1 VTATT
6 TPCLYDTTV
15 AHVRRIDPPMSF
27 AHRMYL
33 WLVDLD
39 APPALP
45 RWLRPFARFDGRDH
59 FDPDEPGGIRA
70 KLDAWLA
77 SRGVDLRGGRVLMLA
92 SARVLGYVFNPITVF
107 WCHRPDGEL
116 ECVVAEVH
124 NTYRGRHAYL
134 LYTDDDGAADAEK
147 EFYVSPFQSID
158 GRYSMHL
165 PQPDSRLTA
174 TVVLRTG
181 AADTALAATVR
192 GVRRPASTRS
202 LIRMLLARPFAP
214 QRVAALIRGHGI
226 GLWVRGAPRPQVASK
241 AGELNG

>member
-1 VTATT
+1 MTAAA
-6 TPCLYDTTV
+6 CLYDSTV

-27 AHRMYL
+27 ANRMYL

-39 APPALP
+39 VPSALP
-45 RWLRPFARFDGRDH
+45 SWLRPFARFDGRDH

-77 SRGVDLRGGRVLMLA
+77 TRGVDLRGGRVLMLA

-134 LYTDDDGAADAEK
+134 LYPDAEGRASVDK
-147 EFYVSPFQSID
+147 EFYVSPFQSMD
-158 GRYSMHL
+158 GSYRMHL
-165 PQPDSRLTA
+165 PEPDSRLTA

-192 GVRRPASTRS
+192 GIRRPASTRWVV
-202 LIRMLLARPFAP
+202 RMLLARPFVP
-214 QRVAALIRGHGI
+214 QRVAVLIRRYGI
-226 GLWVRGAPRPQVASK
+226 GLWLRGAPRPQSISK
-241 AGELNG
+241 AGELHG